1 MTQNLRSSINW
12 GVSVLKD
19 RGIDTSRLDAEV
31 LLAKALES
39 ERLRLFVERE
49 RELNEEES
57 QRFTS
62 FVQRRTLREPVSY
75 IVGEKEFWSLN
86 FRVRRG
92 VLIPRPETEFL
103 VEAALET
110 VKEAYPEKDSRRERM
125 TILDLG
131 TGSGNIAVVL
141 AKEIENSHILAVDS
155 SDRAVE
161 VAKENIDLHSVRDQ
175 VFLMKA
181 DFCHPLCFQKN
192 TFDIIISN
200 PPYIPT
206 NEIKSLL
213 PDVKDFEPVV
223 SLDGGSDGLELI
235 RQITRRAPHYLKDG
249 GSLLLEIG
257 KGQKENVV
265 KILEEN
271 SFDDI
276 RTKRDLTGIERVVI
290 AHKANH

>member
-1 MTQNLRSSINW
+1 MTQNLRNSINW
-12 GVSVLKD
+12 GVSVLKG

-39 ERLRLFVERE
+39 ERLRLFMERE

-57 QRFTS
+57 RRFYS
-62 FVQRRTLREPVSY
+62 FVQRRTAREPVSY
-75 IVGEKEFWSLN
+75 IIGEKEFWSLN

-103 VEAALET
+103 VEAALEIA
-110 VKEAYPEKDSRRERM
+110 KGACSEGCSRREKV

-131 TGSGNIAVVL
+131 TGSGNIAVAL
-141 AKEIENSHILAVDS
+141 AKEIEDSHIIAVDS

-161 VAKENIDLHSVRDQ
+161 VAKENIDLHSVRDR
-175 VFLMKA
+175 VFLMRA
-181 DFCHPLCFQKN
+181 DFRHTLCFRKN
-192 TFDIIISN
+192 TFDMIVSN

-206 NEIKSLL
+206 DEMKGLL
-213 PDVKDFEPVV
+213 PEVRDFEPVV

-235 RQITRRAPHYLKDG
+235 RQIARKAPHYLKNG

-257 KGQKENVV
+257 KGQKDDVV
-265 KILEEN
+265 RILEKN

-276 RTKRDLTGIERVVI
+276 RSRRDLAGIERVVI
-290 AHKANH
+290 ARKANH